1 VRAVLKESRVADGK
15 NVLSACDSDVQRRL
29 SGTLEGLRTEEP
41 CRIKVTGDA
50 TQTDNLGNAAF
61 PDLVSPLL
69 LWATIDT
76 AEASYRS
83 SSSSSRSSAASAA
96 AAAEQQQ
103 QQQQTMAIALRF
115 S

>member
-1 VRAVLKESRVADGK
+1 MLKESRVADGK

-41 CRIKVTGDA
+41 CRINVTGDA

-69 LWATIDT
+69 LWATSDT
-76 AEASYRS
+76 VAQATE
-83 SSSSSRSSAASAA
+83 AA
-96 AAAEQQQ
+96 AAAEAAAASANNGNCTLQIF
-103 QQQQTMAIALRF
+103 MSLA
-115 S
+115 

>member
-1 VRAVLKESRVADGK
+1 MLKESRVADGK

-61 PDLVSPLL
+61 PYLVSPLL
-69 LWATIDT
+69 LWATSDT
-76 AEASYRS
+76 AAQAT
-83 SSSSSRSSAASAA
+83 AAAAAA
-96 AAAEQQQ
+96 AAAEAAAASANNGNCTLQIF
-103 QQQQTMAIALRF
+103 MSLA
-115 S
+115 